1 MRSSRSF
8 IILVAVAI
16 AVGGYAYFVDSKK
29 DLTDTS
35 AKKAKVFA
43 TASGKIEEIE
53 VHTAAGAATKL
64 KKSGEAWQIVAPEA
78 ADADSSEVSSLVTTI
93 ESLEEQRTIDEHPA
107 SAASFGVSPARITV
121 SFKLTGDPAAH
132 QLNIGNK
139 TPAGGDTYAQVEG
152 QPKIFLISSY
162 VEDSL
167 GKSAFDLRDKTV
179 LKFARDGADSLTI
192 DAPGAPS
199 VALAKKGPDWSLI
212 KPVEAKA
219 DFGSVDAVINR
230 LAQGKMKAIVT
241 PGSRPPA
248 PPPPAP
254 KPGEKPK
261 AEEKKPE
268 AAKSAEAAPKP
279 GDKKP
284 ADEAAKAGSK
294 TPAETPKNFTDADYK
309 AYGLDKPQA
318 TVTVGVGSTR
328 AQLAIGG
335 KFDDAT
341 VYARDLSRPAVVFT
355 VEKGVL
361 DDVKKKADDL
371 RVKDVFEFR
380 AYTAQSVEITFG
392 GVVYAFEK
400 QKTAAKDPAAATTDT
415 WKQTKP
421 AAKDIDQAKVNDLLS
436 NISNLRADKFADK
449 ALASGEDVVV
459 SAKFGD
465 AAAPK
470 SEQVTLRKSE
480 KDKVAQAIHP
490 GDTGPA
496 IVPTADF
503 DKILAQIKEIIGK
516 K

>member
-1 MRSSRSF
+1 VRSSRSF
-8 IILVAVAI
+8 IILVAVAL

-35 AKKAKVFA
+35 AKKPKVFA

-53 VHTAAGAATKL
+53 VHTAAGAVTKL
-64 KKSGEAWQIVAPEA
+64 KKSGEAWQLVAPET

-107 SAASFGVSPARITV
+107 SGAAFGVSPARITV
-121 SFKLTGDPAAH
+121 SFKLTGDAAAH
-132 QLNIGNK
+132 QLNIGSK

-152 QPKIFLISSY
+152 QPKVFLISSY
-162 VEDSL
+162 VEESL
-167 GKSAFDLRDKTV
+167 NKSAFDFRDKTV
-179 LKFARDGADSLTI
+179 LKFAREGADSLTI
-192 DAPGAPS
+192 DTAGAPP
-199 VALAKKGPDWSLI
+199 VALAKKGPDWSLT

-219 DFGSVDAVINR
+219 DFGSVDAIINR

-248 PPPPAP
+248 PPEAKKADDKA
-254 KPGEKPK
+254 KP
-261 AEEKKPE
+261 
-268 AAKSAEAAPKP
+268 AEASPKP

-294 TPAETPKNFTDADYK
+294 TPPEAPKNFSDADYK
-309 AYGLDKPQA
+309 AYGLDKPQVTA
-318 TVTVGVGSTR
+318 TVGVGSTR

-335 KFDDAT
+335 KFDETT
-341 VYARDLSRPAVVFT
+341 VYARDLSRPTVVFT

-380 AYTAQSVEITFG
+380 AYTAQSVELTYA
-392 GVVYAFEK
+392 GVTYAFEK
-400 QKTAAKDPAAATTDT
+400 QKTAAKDPAAAATDT

-421 AAKDIDQAKVNDLLS
+421 AAKDVDQAKLNDLLS
-436 NISNLRADKFADK
+436 NISNLRAEKFADK
-449 ALASGEDVVV
+449 ALAAGEDVVV

-465 AAAPK
+465 GAAAK

-496 IVPTADF
+496 IVPTPDF
-503 DKILAQIKEIIGK
+503 DKILTQIKEIIGK

>member
-8 IILVAVAI
+8 IILVAVAL

-35 AKKAKVFA
+35 VKKAKVFA

-53 VHTAAGAATKL
+53 VRTAAGAVTKL

-107 SAASFGVSPARITV
+107 SAASFGVSPARISV
-121 SFKLTGDPAAH
+121 SFKLTGDAAAH
-132 QLNIGNK
+132 QLNVGNK

-167 GKSAFDLRDKTV
+167 NKSTFDLRDKTV

-192 DAPGAPS
+192 DAPGAPP

-219 DFGSVDAVINR
+219 DFGSVDAIINR

-254 KPGEKPK
+254 KPGDKPK
-261 AEEKKPE
+261 TDEKKPAE
-268 AAKSAEAAPKP
+268 PAKAAEAPPKP
-279 GDKKP
+279 GDKKS
-284 ADEAAKAGSK
+284 ADEAAKAG
-294 TPAETPKNFTDADYK
+294 FTDADYK
-309 AYGLDKPQA
+309 AYGLDKPQVTA
-318 TVTVGVGSTR
+318 TVGVGSTR

-335 KFDDAT
+335 KFDETT

-380 AYTAQSVEITFG
+380 AYTAQSVELTYA
-392 GVVYAFEK
+392 GVTYAFEK
-400 QKTAAKDPAAATTDT
+400 QKTAAKDPAAAATDT

-421 AAKDIDQAKVNDLLS
+421 AAKDVDQAKLNDLLS

-465 AAAPK
+465 AATPK

-480 KDKVAQAIHP
+480 KDKVAQAIHA

-496 IVPTADF
+496 IVPSADF
-503 DKILAQIKEIIGK
+503 DKILTQLKELIGK

>member
-1 MRSSRSF
+1 
-8 IILVAVAI
+8 
-16 AVGGYAYFVDSKK
+16 
-29 DLTDTS
+29 
-35 AKKAKVFA
+35 
-43 TASGKIEEIE
+43 
-53 VHTAAGAATKL
+53 
-64 KKSGEAWQIVAPEA
+64 
-78 ADADSSEVSSLVTTI
+78 VSSLVTTI

-107 SAASFGVSPARITV
+107 SAAAFGVSPARFSL
-121 SFKLTGDPAAH
+121 SFKLTGDAAAH

-167 GKSAFDLRDKTV
+167 NKSAFDLRDKTV

-192 DAPGAPS
+192 DAPGAPA
-199 VALAKKGPDWSLI
+199 VALAKRGPDWSLI

-219 DFGSVDAVINR
+219 DFGSVDAIINR
-230 LAQGKMKAIVT
+230 LGQGKMKAIVT

-254 KPGEKPK
+254 KPGETKKP
-261 AEEKKPE
+261 EEKKPE
-268 AAKSAEAAPKP
+268 AAKPAEASPKP

-284 ADEAAKAGSK
+284 TDEPAKAGA
-294 TPAETPKNFTDADYK
+294 TFTDADYK
-309 AYGLDKPQA
+309 AYGLDKPQT

-328 AQLAIGG
+328 AQLALGG
-335 KFDDAT
+335 KFDETT
-341 VYARDLSRPAVVFT
+341 VYARDLSRPTVIFT

-380 AYTAQSVEITFG
+380 AYTAQSVEITYG
-392 GVVYAFEK
+392 GATYAFEK

-421 AAKDIDQAKVNDLLS
+421 AAKDVDQAKVNDLLS

-465 AAAPK
+465 AATPK

-496 IVPTADF
+496 VVPTADF
-503 DKILAQIKEIIGK
+503 DKILTQLKELIGK